1 MANVEQMGEPDIQKY
16 IKGELLY
23 TIFHNDAEHFSIA
36 KIKVLDTNE
45 ELHDKEIV
53 VKGYFSNLQETK
65 DYIFYGQ
72 MERHNKFGL
81 QYQVTSYESNIPETT
96 DGLIA
101 YLSSDLFYGIGKKTA
116 SKIINH
122 LGENAISQILTNPD
136 VLTGVQ
142 GLKADNAEH
151 LVKTLQENEGFEH
164 VVVHLGK
171 FGIGLKLAQKIYQV
185 YKDESIDVLNKDPY
199 QYVFDVEGF
208 GFQKADE
215 IANVNGLSL
224 THPNRIGAGCI
235 FVLQKSVQEGH
246 VYLPAEECIVK
257 VIQLLGRASAELDED
272 TIKNR
277 LDGLNTEK
285 KIIVQEGKVYLP
297 SLYYAEDGFASQ
309 VKRLITKPVEHDT
322 PLAEM
327 MKIIGDIEEAE
338 TLSYGKEQFHAINQA
353 LHAKLMIVTGGPGTG
368 KTTVI
373 KGIVDAYSAIHRVSI
388 DPKDYEKKS
397 EYPFVFTAPTGR
409 AAKRLTESTG
419 LPAVTIHRLLGWDGN
434 NGFDKDQNEPLS
446 GKFLIVDEFSMVDIW
461 LANSLFKAIPDDMQ
475 VLLVGDEDQLPSV
488 GPGQVLTDLL
498 ASDSIPFVSLNEV
511 YRQKEGSKIIQLAH
525 TIKNDECTN
534 QTLRNDKDFSF
545 LTCNQFQMVD
555 VITKIFASAEKKG
568 INLKD
573 IQVLAPMYRT
583 EAGITVINKTLQEIV
598 NPKTKR
604 RREVK
609 VYDTV
614 FRVGDKVLQ
623 LVNQP
628 EDGVSNGDIGEI
640 VAIFFEDENKENVEQ
655 IVVTFEG
662 KEVVYERKDYTNIM
676 HAYCISIH
684 KSQGSEFPIVVM
696 PVVST
701 YRRMLRKNLLY
712 TAITRSKQSLIIC
725 GEKQAFLQGVNT
737 MDTNKRYTDLIKQLR
752 DRLPS
757 DQDNEAAEEN
767 MEDEITP
774 YDFM

>member
-1 MANVEQMGEPDIQKY
+1 MGKIEQSGELDIQKY

-23 TIFHNDAEHFSIA
+23 TIFHNATEHFSIA

-45 ELHDKEIV
+45 EIQDKEIV
-53 VKGYFSNLQETK
+53 VKGHFSNLQETK
-65 DYIFYGQ
+65 DYIFYGEI
-72 MERHNKFGL
+72 ERHSKFGL
-81 QYQVTSYESNIPETT
+81 QYQVSSYESNVPDTT

-116 SKIINH
+116 SKIIEH
-122 LGENAISQILTNPD
+122 IGENAISQILTNPRLLD
-136 VLTGVQ
+136 RVK
-142 GLKADNAEH
+142 GLKPDKAEQ

-164 VVVHLGK
+164 IVVNLAK
-171 FGIGLKLAQKIYQV
+171 YGIGLKLAQKIYQV
-185 YKDESIDVLNKDPY
+185 YKDESIEVLKNDPY
-199 QYVFDVEGF
+199 QYVFKVDGF

-215 IANVNGLSL
+215 IAGINGLSL

-235 FVLQKSVQEGH
+235 FVMQKSVQDGH
-246 VYLPAEECIVK
+246 VYMPINKCITN
-257 VIQLLGRASAELDED
+257 VIQLLGYSGTELNDD
-272 TIKNR
+272 TVEKR
-277 LDGLNTEK
+277 LDALNTEK
-285 KIIVQEGKVYLP
+285 AIIIYDGNVYLP
-297 SLYYAEDGFASQ
+297 SLYYAEDGFASH
-309 VKRLITKPVEHDT
+309 VKRLISKPIEQET

-327 MKIIGDIEEAE
+327 MKIIGDIEEEE
-338 TLSYGKEQFHAINQA
+338 TLSYGKEQFNAINQS
-353 LHAKLMIVTGGPGTG
+353 LHSKLMIVTGGPGTG

-373 KGIVDAYSAIHRVSI
+373 KGIVDAYAAINDVSV
-388 DPKDYEKKS
+388 DPGDYEKKS
-397 EYPFVFTAPTGR
+397 DFPFVLTAPTGR
-409 AAKRLTESTG
+409 AAKRLNESTG

-434 NGFDKDQNEPLS
+434 NGFDKDQNEPLT

-498 ASDSIPFVSLNEV
+498 TSESIPLVSLNDV

-525 TIKNDECTN
+525 TIKKNECTEESLQNDE
-534 QTLRNDKDFSF
+534 DFSF
-545 LTCNQFQMVD
+545 LKCNEYHMID
-555 VITKIFASAEKKG
+555 VISKVFSHAENKG
-568 INLKD
+568 IELKD
-573 IQVLAPMYRT
+573 IQVLAPMYRSQ
-583 EAGITVINKTLQEIV
+583 AGITVINKTLQTIV
-598 NPKTKR
+598 NPKTKGK
-604 RREVK
+604 REVK
-609 VYDTV
+609 LYETI

-640 VAIFFEDENKENVEQ
+640 VAIFFENENIENVEQ
-655 IVVTFEG
+655 IVVNYEG

-684 KSQGSEFPIVVM
+684 KSQGSEFPIVLL

-701 YRRMLRKNLLY
+701 YNRMLRKNLLY

-725 GEKQAFLQGVNT
+725 GETHAFLHGVNT
-737 MDTNKRYTDLIKQLR
+737 MDTNKRYTSLVKQLQS
-752 DRLPS
+752 RLS
-757 DQDNEAAEEN
+757 DDLTKQVSEAEE
-767 MEDEITP
+767 EISP

>member
-1 MANVEQMGEPDIQKY
+1 MEHTTQSRELDVQKY

-23 TIFHNDAEHFSIA
+23 TIFHNATEHFSIA

-45 ELHDKEIV
+45 QIQDKEIV
-53 VKGYFSNLQETK
+53 VKGYFSNLQEAK

-72 MERHNKFGL
+72 MERHTKFGL
-81 QYQVTSYESNIPETT
+81 QYQVTSYESDIPDTT

-101 YLSSDLFYGIGKKTA
+101 YLSSELFHGIGKKTA
-116 SKIINH
+116 SKIIEH
-122 LGENAISQILTNPD
+122 LGENAISQILINPD
-136 VLTGVQ
+136 VLKDVQ
-142 GLKADNAEH
+142 GLKPDKAEL

-164 VVVHLGK
+164 VVVYLAK

-185 YKDESIDVLNKDPY
+185 YKDQSIEMLQKDPY
-199 QYVFDVEGF
+199 RYVFDVEGF

-215 IANVNGLSL
+215 IAGLNGLSL
-224 THPNRIGAGCI
+224 THPNRIGAGCL
-235 FVLQKSVQEGH
+235 FVMQKSVQDGN
-246 VYLPAEECIVK
+246 VYLPVNECITN
-257 VIQLLGRASAELDED
+257 VIQLLGKTNTELDKE
-272 TIKNR
+272 TVKNQ
-277 LDGLNTEK
+277 LESLNTDK
-285 KIIVQEGKVYLP
+285 TMIIQNANVYLP
-297 SLYYAEDGFASQ
+297 SLYYAEDGFASH
-309 VKRLITKPVEHDT
+309 VKRLITKPMEHET

-338 TLSYGKEQFHAINQA
+338 TLSYGKEQFHAINQS

-373 KGIVDAYSAIHRVSI
+373 KGIVDAYAAIHDVSI

-397 EYPFVFTAPTGR
+397 DYPFVLTAPTGR
-409 AAKRLTESTG
+409 AAKRLKESTG

-488 GPGQVLTDLL
+488 GPGQVLSDLL
-498 ASDSIPFVSLNEV
+498 ASQSIPLVSLNEV

-525 TIKNDECTN
+525 TIKNNECTTE
-534 QTLRNDKDFSF
+534 TLQNDKDFSF
-545 LTCNQFQMVD
+545 LKCNEFHMID
-555 VITKIFASAEKKG
+555 VITKIFSHAEKKG
-568 INLKD
+568 IDLKD
-573 IQVLAPMYRT
+573 IQVLAPMYRSQ
-583 EAGITVINKTLQEIV
+583 AGITIINKTLQTIV
-598 NPKTKR
+598 NPKTKTK
-604 RREVK
+604 REVK
-609 VYDTV
+609 IYDTI

-655 IVVTFEG
+655 IVVTYEG
-662 KEVVYERKDYTNIM
+662 KEVVYEQKDYTNIT

-684 KSQGSEFPIVVM
+684 KSQGSEFPIVLL

-701 YRRMLRKNLLY
+701 YHRMLRKNLLY

-725 GEKQAFLQGVNT
+725 GEIQAFLRGVNT
-737 MDTNKRYTDLIKQLR
+737 MDTNKRYTSLVNQLHE
-752 DRLPS
+752 RLP
-757 DQDNEAAEEN
+757 NKIEEVT
-767 MEDEITP
+767 EDITEGEISP